1 MKSRIDIEYS
11 SMYLV
16 VTVIIVLFLVPVM
29 VNVSIP
35 VMMNVPIMA
44 DFEGGHKGAITNV
57 FCDPDIY
64 DC

>member
-1 MKSRIDIEYS
+1 MKSRIDTEYS
-11 SMYLV
+11 SLYLA

-44 DFEGGHKGAITNV
+44 DFEGGHNRSNYKCLLRPGHL
-57 FCDPDIY
+57 
-64 DC
+64 

>member
-1 MKSRIDIEYS
+1 MI
-11 SMYLV
+11 
-16 VTVIIVLFLVPVM
+16 LFLIPVM

-44 DFEGGHKGAITNV
+44 DFEGGLTGSITNV

-64 DC
+64 EC